1 MQVFHSYF
9 LAVRILN
16 EITKIENTEK
26 CQNTENCD
34 RGVSVH
40 LQQAYF
46 NVSLSL
52 LLLTA
57 VQSQLHMSS
66 PSEIVFLYRNKMQI
80 KRV

>member
-26 CQNTENCD
+26 CQNTEKCD
-34 RGVSVH
+34 RGVSMH
-40 LQQAYF
+40 LRQAYF

-52 LLLTA
+52 LLLNA

-66 PSEIVFLYRNKMQI
+66 PSEIVFVYRNKMLI